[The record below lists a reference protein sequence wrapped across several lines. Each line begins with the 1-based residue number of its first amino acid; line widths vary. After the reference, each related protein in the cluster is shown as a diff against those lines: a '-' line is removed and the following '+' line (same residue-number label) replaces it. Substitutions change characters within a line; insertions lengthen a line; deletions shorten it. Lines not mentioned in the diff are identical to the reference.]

1 MKRSIVWLAT
11 ASAAFG
17 SQNIFSVH
25 DDLLAF
31 PQYEII
37 FSDTFISDTDAESR
51 LAYAASSSSARSKPT
66 SPTSQDPSRPSET
79 SSDISHISH
88 HRSYDPSS
96 SGEEYPFNDQTDA
109 YETMIL
115 NNKRFLCA
123 IPHVSTPEKNK
134 TAEASARAEEE
145 RELARATDRGWEL
158 LKEMEGQ
165 CMYFISG
172 WWSYSFCYNA
182 QIRQFHQLPPSKGA
196 PIYPPVEDPGVPAYV
211 LGEVVTPESGDRD
224 PDDVTTTGIQSA
236 TSGSQVGELQA
247 RGETRYLVQKLGG
260 GTVCDLTGKDRKVEV
275 QVGILSQSTKRQLAE
290 KWHLLQ
296 FHCHPQSHDRIGW
309 IKEVS
314 TCSYLMVIYTPRLC
328 NDVAFLP
335 PRQSK
340 ANPIAC
346 REVVPEPSIADWK
359 ARKAASASNLLKSS
373 TNSKEPVIIGG
384 TEIGAMQLVGKKG
397 RRIEGG
403 AVAGGP
409 QYLGVVATSEG
420 TAKGGKVQKLT
431 KEELQKKQ
439 LDPELVES
447 LKEEVQ
453 KMAGDKGWKLEV
465 VDAHG
470 IREMRGIVDEE
481 DDDGEG
487 KEDGDGEASVVDE
500 GEGSEEEYKEDL

>member
-1 MKRSIVWLAT
+1 MIGSILWLAIV
-11 ASAAFG
+11 SSAFG

-25 DDLLAF
+25 DDVLAF

-51 LAYAASSSSARSKPT
+51 LAYAESSSSARSKATTPA
-66 SPTSQDPSRPSET
+66 SQDPSQPSET
-79 SSDISHISH
+79 SSDISHVSH
-88 HRSYDPSS
+88 HRSYDQSPA
-96 SGEEYPFNDQTDA
+96 GNDYPFDEETDS

-115 NNKRFLCA
+115 KNKRFLCA
-123 IPHVSTPEKNK
+123 IPRVSTPKQNK

-145 RELARATDRGWEL
+145 QELTRATDRGWEL
-158 LKEMEGQ
+158 LKELEGQ

-182 QIRQFHQLPPSKGA
+182 QVRQFHQLPPSKGA
-196 PIYPPVEDPGVPAYV
+196 SIYPPVEDPDVPAYV
-211 LGEVVTPESGDRD
+211 LGEVVPPESDRWESEH
-224 PDDVTTTGIQSA
+224 VTTTGLQSA

-275 QVGILSQSTKRQLAE
+275 Q
-290 KWHLLQ
+290 
-296 FHCHPQSHDRIGW
+296 FHCYPQSHDRIGW

-346 REVVPEPSIADWK
+346 REIVPEPSIADWK
-359 ARKAASASNLLKSS
+359 ERKANLASQLLQSS
-373 TNSKEPVIIGG
+373 TSSKEPIIIGG
-384 TEIGAMQLVGKKG
+384 TEIGAMQQVGKTG

-409 QYLGVVATSEG
+409 QYLGVLATSEG

-439 LDPELVES
+439 LDPELVEN

-470 IREMRGIVDEE
+470 VREMRGTVDKE
-481 DDDGEG
+481 DAEG
-487 KEDGDGEASVVDE
+487 KDDAEGKAGVVDE